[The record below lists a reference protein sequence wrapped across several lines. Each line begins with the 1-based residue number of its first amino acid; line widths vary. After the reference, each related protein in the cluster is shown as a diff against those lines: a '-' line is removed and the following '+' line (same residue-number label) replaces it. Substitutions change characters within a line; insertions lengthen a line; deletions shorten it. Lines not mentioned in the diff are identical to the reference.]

1 MVFTVPW
8 IQVYSNLPQH
18 PKVIRLADALGL
30 TSAAVRPDAVAVGM
44 LVSLWTW
51 AAQNAPDGDLSR
63 VSPRAVAEACS
74 WRRAPQKLLD
84 ALTQTGF
91 LDPDGRLHDW
101 DVHERL
107 YMDALERRREQTR
120 ERVRRYRARSAE
132 NGGAGAACNAENS
145 VTGVTCN
152 AENSVTSVTCNAK
165 KSVTSV
171 TCNATIPN
179 RTIPEQN
186 VCLLEERKRKE
197 RSAFAESFYAG
208 CEGSLLRTKAVI
220 AVMEARQARSR
231 GDEAAAARWIAVAEA
246 GGLKVDAQTLEYEG

>member
-74 WRRAPQKLLD
+74 WRRTPQKLLD

-132 NGGAGAACNAENS
+132 NGGA
-145 VTGVTCN
+145 CN
-152 AENSVTSVTCNAK
+152 AENSVTSVTCNAE

-186 VCLLEERKRKE
+186 VCLPEERKRKE

-231 GDEAAAARWIAVAEA
+231 GDEAAAARWIGVAEA